1 MRHRARFPGVDLGGQ
16 LTMRNGLVGGVLATA
31 FWLATNLSASAGDGV
46 LRWGADAGGGAPYV
60 YKDDKGKVVG
70 FEVDLAEELAR
81 RLGRRA
87 EFVQKT
93 WDNLS
98 QDLQRGDID
107 IILNGYEWTPGR
119 ERQMAS
125 TIPYY
130 VAGLQLIVR
139 KDRSDG
145 PDAIAGWDDLR
156 RCNANGS
163 KRAVAVLSASA
174 SERYVKKEFAN
185 DVDVSVLQDEGTTGA
200 MDQVVKGRYDAT
212 VQDELTAGY
221 YLATDEFKDK
231 LSVVGPKVMPRNE
244 GYFVI
249 YTRKSDAVLH
259 DEIDA
264 ALRDMMK
271 DGTLQAIYEKHGIW
285 NEAQRQLADV
295 ATHWPPGAADAPNGE
310 SRSVWLRQGVFL
322 LQSAGVTVLL
332 SILAF
337 PLAVALGLLVALGRM
352 YGARWLATI
361 LTGYVEFL
369 RGTPVLLQLYV
380 IYFLLPSIHVYLP
393 AFWAG
398 VLGLAIN
405 YSAYEA
411 ENYRAGI
418 LAVPK
423 GQLEAALALGMTRR
437 TALLR
442 VIIPQAVRV
451 VIPPVTN
458 DFIALFKDTSVCSV
472 VAVVELTG
480 GYRQLVVANPGEIL
494 YLAGMT
500 GLLYLLMSYPLSL
513 VARRLEKRFAKVVV

>member
-1 MRHRARFPGVDLGGQ
+1 
-16 LTMRNGLVGGVLATA
+16 
-31 FWLATNLSASAGDGV
+31 
-46 LRWGADAGGGAPYV
+46 
-60 YKDDKGKVVG
+60 
-70 FEVDLAEELAR
+70 
-81 RLGRRA
+81 
-87 EFVQKT
+87 
-93 WDNLS
+93 
-98 QDLQRGDID
+98 
-107 IILNGYEWTPGR
+107 
-119 ERQMAS
+119 MAS

-145 PDAIAGWDDLR
+145 PDAITGWDDLR
-156 RCNANGS
+156 KRNANGAR
-163 KRAVAVLSASA
+163 KAVAVLSASA
-174 SERYVKKEFAN
+174 SERYVKKEFAG

-200 MDQVVKGRYDAT
+200 MDQVVKRRYDAT

-221 YLATDEFKDK
+221 YLASEEFRDK
-231 LSVVGPKVMPRNE
+231 LLAVGPKVMPQNE

-249 YTRKSDAVLH
+249 YTRKSDT
-259 DEIDA
+259 
-264 ALRDMMK
+264 ALRDALDVALREMTK
-271 DGTLQAIYEKHGIW
+271 DGTLEAIYERHGIW
-285 NEAQRQLADV
+285 NDAQRQLAAV
-295 ATHWPPGAADAPNGE
+295 ADHWPPDAADTATGGPAW
-310 SRSVWLRQGVFL
+310 VPQAAFL

-332 SILAF
+332 SLLAF
-337 PLAVALGLLVALGRM
+337 PLAVAVGLVVALARL
-352 YGARWLATI
+352 YGARWLAAL
-361 LTGYVEFL
+361 LTGYVELL

-380 IYFLLPSIHVYLP
+380 IYFLLPSVGVYLP

-418 LAVPK
+418 LAIPK
-423 GQLEAALALGMTRR
+423 GQMEAALALGMTRR

-480 GYRQLVVANPGEIL
+480 GYRQLVVASPGEIL

-513 VARRLEKRFAKVVV
+513 VARRLEKRFPKVVV

>member
-1 MRHRARFPGVDLGGQ
+1 MRHRARFPGVDRGGR
-16 LTMRNGLVGGVLATA
+16 LTMRNGLVGGLLTAVL
-31 FWLATNLSASAGDGV
+31 WLSLDSLALAETGV

-60 YKDDKGKVVG
+60 YKDDNGKVVG
-70 FEVDLAEELAR
+70 FEVDLANELAQQ
-81 RLGRRA
+81 LGRRA

-93 WDNLS
+93 WDNLP

-139 KDRSDG
+139 KDRANG
-145 PDAIAGWDDLR
+145 PEPIAAWDDLR
-156 RCNANGS
+156 RRNPNGS
-163 KRAVAVLSASA
+163 KKAVAVLSASA
-174 SERYVKKEFAN
+174 SERYAKKEFGN
-185 DVDVSVLQDEGTTGA
+185 DVEVSVLQDEGTTGA

-212 VQDELTAGY
+212 VQDELTAAY
-221 YLATDEFKDK
+221 YLAADEFKDK
-231 LSVVGPKVMPRNE
+231 LQAVGPKVMPENE

-249 YTRKSDAVLH
+249 YTRKSDTALR
-259 DEIDA
+259 DELNV

-285 NEAQRQLADV
+285 NDAQRQLADV
-295 ATHWPPGAADAPNGE
+295 SAHWPPEVSEAADGRP
-310 SRSVWLRQGVFL
+310 VWLRQALFL

-332 SILAF
+332 SFLAF
-337 PLAVALGLLVALGRM
+337 PLAVAIGLLVALGRL
-352 YGARWLATI
+352 YGARWLAVI

-380 IYFLLPSIHVYLP
+380 IYFLLPSVGLFLP

-418 LAVPK
+418 LAIPK
-423 GQLEAALALGMTRR
+423 GQMEAALSLGMTRR

-442 VIIPQAVRV
+442 IIIPQAVRV

-500 GLLYLLMSYPLSL
+500 ALLYLLMSYPLSL
-513 VARRLEKRFAKVVV
+513 VARRLERHFPKVVV